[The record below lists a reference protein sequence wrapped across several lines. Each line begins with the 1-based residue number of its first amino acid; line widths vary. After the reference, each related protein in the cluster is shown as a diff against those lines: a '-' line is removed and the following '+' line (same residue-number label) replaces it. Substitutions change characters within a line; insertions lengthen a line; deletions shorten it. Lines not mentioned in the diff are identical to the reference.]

1 MSDSREQLRTER
13 GYLPGGTVSILMERL
28 VGLKKNNYTKKD
40 ELGRWSAFRLQS
52 QNKVL
57 QIMNIYRI
65 PDSISPGILKSRA
78 QYDRRNG
85 EVRTSRQYRDEL
97 LEKLLLEVEK
107 ARNEGVKDI
116 IIAGDFNQDI
126 DGDQM
131 RKFMRENGLFEV
143 HEMVNETDNYLKD
156 RTQENSTKQI
166 DTVLATEEV
175 LQTIRESILVDFK
188 DIIDMDHR
196 DFIFDLDI
204 KEYFT
209 IEASMYDEIETNTL
223 DPTKRSH
230 RIKFTEKLDEYIEQ
244 LNLVELVES
253 KCNRAITNQ
262 EIERLDETISFV
274 LDSARRYVEGIRK
287 KYTIFNKEGDAQSY
301 KAIL

>member
-1 MSDSREQLRTER
+1 
-13 GYLPGGTVSILMERL
+13 
-28 VGLKKNNYTKKD
+28 
-40 ELGRWSAFRLQS
+40 
-52 QNKVL
+52 L
-57 QIMNIYRI
+57 QIINIYRI
-65 PDSISPGILKSRA
+65 PDSTSPGILKSRA

-85 EVRTSRQYRDEL
+85 EVRMSRQYRDEL
-97 LEKLLLEVEK
+97 LEKLSLEVEK

-166 DTVLATEEV
+166 DAVLATEGV
-175 LQTIRESILVDFK
+175 LQTIRESILIDFK
-188 DIIDMDHR
+188 EIIDTDHR
-196 DFIFDLDI
+196 GFIFDI
-204 KEYFT
+204 NINEYFT
-209 IEASMYDEIETNTL
+209 IEASMYDKIENNNL

-230 RIKFTEKLDEYIEQ
+230 RIKFIEKLDEYIEQ

-253 KCNRAITNQ
+253 KCNRVITNQ

-287 KYTIFNKEGDAQSY
+287 NIPYSIKKVTLRATKQFY
-301 KAIL
+301 KGLLRKLDSRRVDEEALRKKGEIAKITLQEWTREELKQLHE